1 MENYSFLFY
10 VVGIILLFL
19 VLKSFSKPIS
29 KIIKLL
35 INSILG
41 AGIIYGA
48 NFIGAGFN
56 FHIGLNW
63 ITIVSTGILGI
74 PGIVLIFFLKIFAV
88 V

>member
-41 AGIIYGA
+41 AGFIYGA
-48 NFIGAGFN
+48 NYIGAGFN

-63 ITIVSTGILGI
+63 ITILSTGILGI
-74 PGIVLIFFLKIFAV
+74 PGIVLIFFLKIFVAI
-88 V
+88 

>member
-1 MENYSFLFY
+1 MENYSFLFCI
-10 VVGIILLFL
+10 VGIILLFL

>member
-1 MENYSFLFY
+1 MGNYSFLFFIA
-10 VVGIILLFL
+10 GIILLFL
-19 VLKSFSKPIS
+19 VMKSFSKPIR
-29 KIIKLL
+29 KIIKLS

-63 ITIVSTGILGI
+63 ITILTTGVLGI
-74 PGIVLIFFLKIFAV
+74 PGIVLIFFLKFAMHY
-88 V
+88 